1 MYLIGL
7 TGGIASG
14 KSTVA
19 RRFAEHGAHVLD
31 ADQLAR
37 DAVAA
42 GSPGLAQVVA
52 EFGPQLLLADG
63 SLDRPALGRLVFGD
77 EAARLRLEA
86 IVHPEVQRLYQQRID
101 AIVAAEPNAVV
112 VYDIPLLVESASEHP
127 YDLVV
132 TVQATPEQQLERMLN
147 ERGYD
152 LETAQQRLAAQAT
165 DAERAAR
172 ADVVID
178 TSGSLAH
185 TMAQVDDLWVTVRG
199 RT

>member
-19 RRFAEHGAHVLD
+19 RRLAEHGAHVID

-37 DAVAA
+37 DAVAVGSA
-42 GSPGLAQVVA
+42 GLRKVVA
-52 EFGPQLLLADG
+52 QFGQQLLGPDG
-63 SLDRPALGRLVFGD
+63 SLNRSALGELVFADPG
-77 EAARLRLEA
+77 ARARLEA
-86 IVHPEVQRLYQQRID
+86 IVHPAVQALYEQRL
-101 AIVAAEPNAVV
+101 AEVVAREPDAVV
-112 VYDIPLLVESASEHP
+112 VYDIPLLVESNSSHP

-132 TVQATPEQQLERMLN
+132 TTQAGADRQLERMRS
-147 ERGYD
+147 ERGY
-152 LETAQQRLAAQAT
+152 EPAVAAQRLAAQAT
-165 DAERAAR
+165 DEQRAER

-185 TMAQVDDLWVTVRG
+185 TMALVDELWASVSG